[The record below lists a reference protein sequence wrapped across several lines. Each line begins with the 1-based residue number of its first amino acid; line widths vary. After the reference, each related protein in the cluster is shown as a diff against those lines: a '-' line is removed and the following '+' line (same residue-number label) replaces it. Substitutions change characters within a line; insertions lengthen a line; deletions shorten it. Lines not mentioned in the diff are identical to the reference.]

1 MLAWII
7 EVAVIFVAV
16 ILAASVYISW
26 STARKVERA
35 VPPIG
40 DFIEVDGANLHYL
53 DQGEGTPI
61 VMIHGLGGNL
71 YHYAG
76 TIFDDI
82 ASTNRAIAID
92 RPGCGYSE
100 RPGDYDSSTQVQ
112 ANIIQKAID
121 KLGIKDPL
129 IVGHSLG
136 GAVALAHAVLH
147 PGKARGYVL
156 IAPAAGKPRSLPPMF
171 KGLDVPAPLRR
182 AIAWTI
188 GVPMSIKAGPQIT
201 AAIFAP
207 QPMPSDFATESGG
220 LLALRPKS
228 LLTNM
233 NDFAASGPSFERSRE
248 RYAEIT
254 APVLCL
260 YGLRDNVLNAEFQ
273 LDALKPINGLEVQ
286 RLDAAGHMLMH
297 VEPKTVIAAI
307 RKLNTQAAASPPGAA
322 AMS

>member
-1 MLAWII
+1 
-7 EVAVIFVAV
+7 
-16 ILAASVYISW
+16 
-26 STARKVERA
+26 

-40 DFIEVDGANLHYL
+40 DFIEVDGARLHYL
-53 DQGEGTPI
+53 DRGEGSPI

-71 YHYAG
+71 YHYTG

-82 ASTNRAIAID
+82 ASTSRAIAID

-100 RPGDYDSSTQVQ
+100 RPGEYDFSTQAQ
-112 ANIIQKAID
+112 ANIIQRALD
-121 KLGIKDPL
+121 KLGVKDPL

-136 GAVALAHAVLH
+136 GGVALAHAVLH

-156 IAPAAGKPRSLPPMF
+156 IAPAASKPRSIPPMF
-171 KGLDVPAPLRR
+171 KGLHVSAPLRR
-182 AIAWTI
+182 VVAWTI
-188 GVPMSIKAGPQIT
+188 GVPMSIKAGPKLT
-201 AAIFAP
+201 AEIFAP
-207 QPMPSDFATESGG
+207 QPVPSDFATESGG

-228 LLTNM
+228 LITNM
-233 NDFAASGPSFERSRE
+233 NDFAASGPSFDKSRE
-248 RYAEIT
+248 RYSEIK

-260 YGLRDNVLNAEFQ
+260 YGLGDRVLDAEFQ
-273 LDALKPINGLEVQ
+273 LDALKPIPALEVQ

-307 RKLNTQAAASPPGAA
+307 RKLDAQTAATASGAG